1 MKNRIFAGSYKR
13 GIELMAAGCPLDYP
27 DALAGHAAAQ
37 REPFRAEQLGGYVE
51 SRVYALGAL
60 LTGYVI
66 ALRLGTDR
74 PPGTV
79 ITEWGFAPPW
89 PDHLISWDYEPLDII
104 PEGQRAAYASV
115 LDSHLM
121 VGVLNERR
129 LLRRGYPIDG
139 LVCGCSYQPIPES
152 RDSLIYGKFTLVD
165 DLGNA
170 VALRIA
176 LTVIRHAA
184 TRSKTSPTRAGRS
197 FDRMPTSITKDV
209 KY

>member
-51 SRVYALGAL
+51 SRVYALGQYM
-60 LTGYVI
+60 TGYVI

-121 VGVLNERR
+121 GVLNERR

-152 RDSLIYGKFTLVD
+152 RDSLIYGKLTLVD
-165 DLGNA
+165 DRENA

-176 LTVIRHAA
+176 LTVIRQAA

-197 FDRMPTSITKDV
+197 FDRMPTSITKD
-209 KY
+209 

>member
-51 SRVYALGAL
+51 SRVYALGPL

-74 PPGTV
+74 PPGAV

-89 PDHLISWDYEPLDII
+89 PDRLISWDYEPLDII
-104 PEGQRAAYASV
+104 PEGQREAYASV

-121 VGVLNERR
+121 GVLNEHR

-152 RDSLIYGKFTLVD
+152 RESLIYGKLTFVD
-165 DLGNA
+165 DRENA

-176 LTVIRHAA
+176 LTVIRQAA
-184 TRSKTSPTRAGRS
+184 TRSKTSATRTGRS
-197 FDRMPTSITKDV
+197 FDRMSTSITKEV

>member
-37 REPFRAEQLGGYVE
+37 REPFRAEQLRGYVE
-51 SRVYALGAL
+51 SRVYARGPL

-74 PPGTV
+74 PLGAV

-89 PDHLISWDYEPLDII
+89 PDHLISWDYEPVDVI
-104 PEGQRAAYASV
+104 PEGQREAYASV

-121 VGVLNERR
+121 GVLNEHR

-139 LVCGCSYQPIPES
+139 LVCGCSCQPIPES
-152 RDSLIYGKFTLVD
+152 RDSLIYGELTFVD
-165 DLGNA
+165 DRENA

-176 LTVIRHAA
+176 LTVIRQPTTH
-184 TRSKTSPTRAGRS
+184 SKTPATRAGRS
-197 FDRMPTSITKDV
+197 FDRTPTSITKYV
-209 KY
+209 NY

>member
-1 MKNRIFAGSYKR
+1 MKNRIFAASYQR

-51 SRVYALGAL
+51 SRVYGLGPL

-66 ALRLGTDR
+66 ALRIGTDR

-89 PDHLISWDYEPLDII
+89 PDDLISWDYEPRDII
-104 PEGQRAAYASV
+104 PEGQREGYASV

-121 VGVLNERR
+121 GVLNERR

-152 RDSLIYGKFTLVD
+152 GDSLICGNFTLVD
-165 DLGNA
+165 DRGNA

-176 LTVIRHAA
+176 LTVIRYSA
-184 TRSKTSPTRAGRS
+184 TRSKTSSTRAGRS
-197 FDRMPTSITKDV
+197 FDRIPTFITKYV
-209 KY
+209 NNK

>member
-51 SRVYALGAL
+51 SRVYALGPL
-60 LTGYVI
+60 VTGYVI

-74 PPGTV
+74 PAGKV
-79 ITEWGFAPPW
+79 ITEWGFEPPW

-115 LDSHLM
+115 LDSRLM
-121 VGVLNERR
+121 GVLDEHR
-129 LLRRGYPIDG
+129 LLKRGYPIAG

-152 RDSLIYGKFTLVD
+152 RDSLICGKFTLVD
-165 DLGNA
+165 NRGNA
-170 VALRIA
+170 VALRMA
-176 LTVIRHAA
+176 LIVNRQAA
-184 TRSKTSPTRAGRS
+184 TRSKTSSTRAGRI
-197 FDRMPTSITKDV
+197 FDIMESSN
-209 KY
+209 Y

>member
-1 MKNRIFAGSYKR
+1 MKNRIFAPSYKR
-13 GIELMAAGCPLDYP
+13 GIELIAAGCPLDYP

-37 REPFRAEQLGGYVE
+37 HKPFRAEQLGGYVE

-79 ITEWGFAPPW
+79 ITEWNFAPPW
-89 PDHLISWDYEPLDII
+89 PDHLISWDYEPRDII
-104 PEGQRAAYASV
+104 PEGQREGYASV

-121 VGVLNERR
+121 GVLHERR
-129 LLRRGYPIDG
+129 LLRRGYPVDG

-152 RDSLIYGKFTLVD
+152 ADSLIYGKLTLVD
-165 DLGNA
+165 DRESA
-170 VALRIA
+170 IALRIA
-176 LTVIRHAA
+176 LTVIRQAA
-184 TRSKTSPTRAGRS
+184 TRSKTSPTRAGRL
-197 FDRMPTSITKDV
+197 FDRMESSN
-209 KY
+209 Y

>member
-27 DALAGHAAAQ
+27 DALAGHAEAQ
-37 REPFRAEQLGGYVE
+37 REPFRAEQLRGYVE
-51 SRVYALGAL
+51 SRVYALGPL
-60 LTGYVI
+60 QTGYVI

-74 PPGTV
+74 PPGSV

-89 PDHLISWDYEPLDII
+89 PDHLINWGYEPLDII
-104 PEGQRAAYASV
+104 PEGQREAYESV

-121 VGVLNERR
+121 GVLNEHR
-129 LLRRGYPIDG
+129 LLRRGYPIEG

-152 RDSLIYGKFTLVD
+152 RDSVIYGKLTLVD
-165 DLGNA
+165 DRENA

-176 LTVIRHAA
+176 LTVIRQPA
-184 TRSKTSPTRAGRS
+184 TRSKTSPTRGGRS
-197 FDRMPTSITKDV
+197 FDRMFELASKDA
-209 KY
+209 